1 MNERPIDSPQSSV
14 SPPADL
20 PSKPSESMASTS
32 GNANISWERDIVS
45 KLALA
50 SLTEQRRAR
59 RWSVFFKSLGFIY
72 VSLIFLMYLRP
83 AGDGFATGKKHTA
96 VIEIT
101 GAIGEDENA
110 NADAIVTGLR
120 AAFKDKNTAGIILRI
135 NSPGGSPVQSG
146 YVNDEIYRLKE
157 QHPEIPLH
165 AVVVDVCASGGYYIA
180 VAADKIFADK
190 ASLVGSIGVLMNG
203 FGFVNTMEKL
213 GVERRL
219 LTAGEHKG
227 FLDPFSPQKQ
237 SDIDHMRKVLRTTHD
252 QFIAVVKRGRG
263 NRLKEF
269 PELFSGLIWSGE
281 QGLELGLID
290 GLGST
295 GYVAREVIGAE
306 DIVDYTHRPD
316 PVSRFAE
323 KFGVTFGN
331 AVASAIGM
339 TISRPDIR

>member
-1 MNERPIDSPQSSV
+1 MNERPIDPPQSSV
-14 SPPADL
+14 IPPADS
-20 PSKPSESMASTS
+20 PPKAPESDSSNSGS
-32 GNANISWERDIVS
+32 GNINWERDIVS

-59 RWSVFFKSLGFIY
+59 RWSIFFKSLGFIY
-72 VSLIFLMYLRP
+72 VSLIFLIYLRP
-83 AGDGFATGKKHTA
+83 AGDGFASGKKHTA
-96 VIEIT
+96 VIEIS

-120 AAFKDKNTAGIILRI
+120 TAFKDKNTAGIILRI

-157 QHPEIPLH
+157 QHPDIPLH

-237 SDIDHMRKVLRTTHD
+237 SDIDHMRKVLRSTHD

-263 NRLKEF
+263 SRLKEF

-281 QGLELGLID
+281 QGLEFGLID

-306 DIVDYTHRPD
+306 DIVDFTHRAD
-316 PVSRFAE
+316 PVRRFAE
-323 KFGVTFGN
+323 KFGVSFGN
-331 AVASAIGM
+331 AVAGAFGIAAS
-339 TISRPDIR
+339 TSELR